1 MIGGAFTERIQREY
15 AADRSRALILAGIV
29 GLVLGLEACSGLGPK
44 ALKAGRPRYNVALAD
59 TDNRALLLNFVR
71 LKYNELP
78 YFLEVTSISSSLSLT
93 ANASVSGIKAA
104 PRVGASGSYSE
115 RPNIIYKPLGGER
128 FTRQLMTPID
138 LQTMVLLHQA
148 GWNLDRIF
156 RVCVASINEVR
167 NAEPTNRPTPPR
179 PPDFKTFLRI
189 AEAMAELEDD
199 GLLDL
204 GLTVTNPESKPEVL
218 MLIEEEGR
226 NTPLAQQ
233 LFLDLRLDPEASV
246 YRLTTAASG
255 GRGDT
260 IAIITRP
267 LTAAM
272 FFLSQG
278 IEIPQSHLE
287 NGVAAVTRDDQ
298 NILFDWSEVLGSLMR
313 IRSSE
318 GSLPSTAFVAVRFR
332 NAWYYIDDRDIE
344 SRTTFSFVHLLFTL
358 QSGELPRSDVI
369 LTLPV
374 TQ

>member
-1 MIGGAFTERIQREY
+1 MLQPRSPAFVLV
-15 AADRSRALILAGIV
+15 AL
-29 GLVLGLEACSGLGPK
+29 GLLLVLEACSVSGPRS
-44 ALKAGRPRYNVALAD
+44 LKAGRPRYNTALAN
-59 TDNRALLLNFVR
+59 TDNRELLLNIVR

-78 YFLEVTSISSSLSLT
+78 YFLEVTSISSSLSVT
-93 ANASVSGIKAA
+93 ASASVSGIKAA
-104 PRVGASGSYSE
+104 PRVGAAASYSE

-156 RVCVASINEVR
+156 RVCVASMNEVR

-179 PPDFKTFLRI
+179 PPEYEAFLRI

-204 GLTVTNPESKPEVL
+204 GVTVADPEQKPEVR
-218 MLIEEEGR
+218 MDIEPEGR
-226 NTPLAQQ
+226 NSPLARQ
-233 LFLDLRLDPEASV
+233 LFEDLKLDPGAPV
-246 YRLTTAASG
+246 YRLTTAAAG
-255 GRGDT
+255 GGGDT
-260 IAIITRP
+260 IAIVTRP

-278 IEIPQSHLE
+278 IEIPESHLE
-287 NGVAAVTRDDQ
+287 QGVVAVTRQGPDR
-298 NILFDWSEVLGSLMR
+298 LFDWTQVLGNLMR
-313 IRSSE
+313 IGSSDRP
-318 GSLPSTAFVAVRFR
+318 PSNAFVAVEFR
-332 NAWYYIDDRDIE
+332 DVWYYIDDTDIE

-358 QSGELPRSDVI
+358 QGGDIPDSGVI

-374 TQ
+374 TR

>member
-1 MIGGAFTERIQREY
+1 MRRTG
-15 AADRSRALILAGIV
+15 SRALILAGIV

>member
-1 MIGGAFTERIQREY
+1 MRQL
-15 AADRSRALILAGIV
+15 RSLALILVGLV
-29 GLVLGLEACSGLGPK
+29 GLVLGLEACGVGPK
-44 ALKAGRPRYNVALAD
+44 ALRSGRPRYNTALAN
-59 TDNRALLLNFVR
+59 TDNSELLLNFVR

-93 ANASVSGIKAA
+93 TAAGVSGIKAA
-104 PRVGASGSYSE
+104 PRVGGSASYSE

-156 RVCVASINEVR
+156 RVCVASMNEVR

-179 PPDFKTFLRI
+179 PPEYQTFIRI

-204 GLTVTNPESKPEVL
+204 GLTVAGPELKPEVR
-218 MLIEEEGR
+218 MDIELEGR
-226 NTPLAQQ
+226 NSPLGRQ
-233 LFLDLRLDPEASV
+233 LFEDLQLDPSAPL

-255 GRGDT
+255 GGGDT
-260 IAIITRP
+260 IAIVTRP

-272 FFLSQG
+272 FFLSPG
-278 IEIPQSHLE
+278 IEIPPIHLE
-287 NGVAAVTRDDQ
+287 KRVVAVTRQDTGE
-298 NILFDWSEVLGSLMR
+298 LFDWSAVLGSLMR
-313 IRSSE
+313 IRSSQAA
-318 GSLPSTAFVAVRFR
+318 PQNAFVAVQFR
-332 NAWYYIDDRDIE
+332 DIWYYIEDTDID
-344 SRTTFSFVHLLFTL
+344 SRTTFSFVQLLFTL
-358 QSGELPRSDVI
+358 QSGELPAPGVI

-374 TQ
+374 TG